1 MSILFTYIYLQSIL
15 HPTDRA
21 HRIGQRSDVSVFRL
35 ITNSPVE
42 EKILSRATEK
52 LNTAAL
58 VVEAGKFN
66 KGSVESDN
74 SLERK
79 QLMEILLTDFDTSN
93 AQSAPK
99 GPSEK
104 SGSDNGDDEDDASS
118 ASDKEDLN
126 ELLSNNETDYALY
139 AKFDEDRIR
148 NGIPLADL
156 YTSPDD
162 VPEWIKYPGGKE
174 KQQKIQDGLLDDL
187 GDNSRKRKNVTYDDG
202 LTEKQFLRMMD
213 KQAIEEEKQKSAR
226 KKARKGAKADA
237 AEDG

>member
-58 VVEAGKFN
+58 VVESGKFN

-79 QLMEILLTDFDTSN
+79 QLMEILLTDFDNSP
-93 AQSAPK
+93 ARDLHPLDIKELAYL
-99 GPSEK
+99 
-104 SGSDNGDDEDDASS
+104 AVSS
-118 ASDKEDLN
+118 FAHAGH
-126 ELLSNNETDYALY
+126 TH
-139 AKFDEDRIR
+139 
-148 NGIPLADL
+148 
-156 YTSPDD
+156 
-162 VPEWIKYPGGKE
+162 
-174 KQQKIQDGLLDDL
+174 
-187 GDNSRKRKNVTYDDG
+187 
-202 LTEKQFLRMMD
+202 
-213 KQAIEEEKQKSAR
+213 
-226 KKARKGAKADA
+226 KKAGQTPAFSIRTTPP
-237 AEDG
+237 